1 MAEDNKNIKVNII
14 KKSVSP
20 EPVKKAPEE
29 VVEKKK
35 VVVKL
40 KTPVKPKQV
49 VKVKET
55 PQQEKEQEEPKKPLS
70 PIVESTKDRQPQ
82 DRPPLSGNPRIQGQ
96 QRPQRPGEK
105 PYVAGQKPKTELP
118 KEAKREVIDGKS
130 FMGST
135 THNVNTRIQS
145 TIHNGPVII
154 RAAETA
160 PTPEPQSN
168 KPRVQGI
175 VGGRPTGQKNYGQ
188 RQGNLR
194 QNGERNN

>member
-55 PQQEKEQEEPKKPLS
+55 PQQEKEQE
-70 PIVESTKDRQPQ
+70 
-82 DRPPLSGNPRIQGQ
+82 
-96 QRPQRPGEK
+96 
-105 PYVAGQKPKTELP
+105 
-118 KEAKREVIDGKS
+118 
-130 FMGST
+130 
-135 THNVNTRIQS
+135 
-145 TIHNGPVII
+145 
-154 RAAETA
+154 
-160 PTPEPQSN
+160 
-168 KPRVQGI
+168 
-175 VGGRPTGQKNYGQ
+175 
-188 RQGNLR
+188 
-194 QNGERNN
+194 

>member
-1 MAEDNKNIKVNII
+1 MAEDNQNIKVNII

-20 EPVKKAPEE
+20 EPLNKAPEE

-105 PYVAGQKPKTELP
+105 PMWLDRNQRLNRQKKPK
-118 KEAKREVIDGKS
+118 
-130 FMGST
+130 
-135 THNVNTRIQS
+135 
-145 TIHNGPVII
+145 
-154 RAAETA
+154 
-160 PTPEPQSN
+160 
-168 KPRVQGI
+168 
-175 VGGRPTGQKNYGQ
+175 
-188 RQGNLR
+188 
-194 QNGERNN
+194 